1 MYSRKF
7 TFRHLAVVVFG
18 LGLPFSASWGQ
29 APATQPPAAA
39 PQPPAA
45 APQPPAAGTQPAAAA
60 SPEEVPTAGE
70 NPTQGKQTVV
80 EVNAAPSQQPGQN
93 DLDEAVQKRFDADDD
108 EKLQEVSLLVES
120 AIKKGLDPENLGIAN
135 QMLGSVLFERA
146 QRTMPKL
153 MRMSG
158 RRAIEMTDEVIG
170 MLDKATISDPSLVE
184 AYLLK
189 SRLST
194 ITGDLDQ
201 GLVAANKAVELLGD
215 SPIERSEAL
224 LLRSLTRTND
234 VEKLADLDEAAK
246 LNPDNT
252 EIYQQRAALR
262 IKAGDVEGGIA
273 DMEKVL
279 LENPGNQQLAELIVL
294 RLEEMNKVDRAVALL
309 TKVIDAEPS
318 EEMYRLRAQAYRNLG
333 DNDKATADLDQALK
347 LKPSDPLALLLRAE
361 VALTRE
367 DLAAAK
373 SDLKSAMDIAPQLQ
387 NNTKA
392 LALKAQIAIAEKRY
406 SDAIATINIIAEGNP
421 EEPFWKIRLAT
432 LYTMDKRPRKAVEVL
447 TNALSFN
454 ATDGELLRARG
465 DALLSVGDH
474 VGAIND
480 YEAALKSLGNIEK
493 IEADQLL
500 KEEASGLYNNLA
512 WVLSTSPTDSVR
524 SAERSLSYGKKA
536 AELTGYKEAHILSTL
551 AAAHAENGN
560 FEEARKWSE
569 KAVEMAKEEDQQGH
583 SQIEQLKKELDSYK
597 KNEPWR
603 EKQEEQENNV
613 PLLAPEDLI
622 DA

>member
-1 MYSRKF
+1 MSFRKS
-7 TFRHLAVVVFG
+7 TSYLLTLVVFG
-18 LGLPFSASWGQ
+18 SSFLVPSGW
-29 APATQPPAAA
+29 TQPPATEA
-39 PQPPAA
+39 PATDPAA
-45 APQPPAAGTQPAAAA
+45 EPA
-60 SPEEVPTAGE
+60 
-70 NPTQGKQTVV
+70 K
-80 EVNAAPSQQPGQN
+80 AAPSENPQEAKPAVAEVSVAPAKQPGQN
-93 DLDEAVQKRFDADDD
+93 DLDEAVQKRLDADSDD
-108 EKLQEVSLLVES
+108 ELQEVSLLIES
-120 AIKKGLDPENLGIAN
+120 AIEKGLDAENLEIAN

-153 MRMSG
+153 MRAGG

-170 MLDKATISDPSLVE
+170 MLDKATQSDPKLVE

-194 ITGDLDQ
+194 LTGDVEQ
-201 GLVAANKAVELLGD
+201 GLAAANKAVELLGD
-215 SPIERSEAL
+215 SPVERSEAL
-224 LLRSLTRTND
+224 LLRSMTRSSD
-234 VEKLADLDEAAK
+234 SEKLADLDEAAK
-246 LNPDNT
+246 LNPANI

-262 IKAGDVEGGIA
+262 IKSGDVEGGIS

-294 RLEEMNKVDRAVALL
+294 RLEEMNKVDRAVELL
-309 TKVIDAEPS
+309 TKVIEAEPS
-318 EEMYRLRAQAYRNLG
+318 EEMYRLRAQAYRNL
-333 DNDKATADLDQALK
+333 NQNEKATADLDKALE

-421 EEPFWKIRLAT
+421 EESFWKVRLAT

-454 ATDGELLRARG
+454 STDVELLRARG

-480 YEAALKSLGNIEK
+480 YEAALKALGNIEK
-493 IEADQLL
+493 IEADDLL

-512 WVLSTSPTDSVR
+512 WVLSTSPIDSVR
-524 SAERSLSYGKKA
+524 NAERSLMYGKKA
-536 AELTGYKEAHILSTL
+536 AELTGFKEAHILSTL

-569 KAVEMAKEEDQQGH
+569 KAVDLAKEEEQQGH
-583 SQIEQLKKELDSYK
+583 SQIEQLKQELESYK
-597 KNEPWR
+597 KNQPWR

-622 DA
+622 DT